1 MGRRQLCFAH
11 PITLKTAG
19 TGNLY
24 YFAQSEGVPVSGLSA
39 DRNAGPLDQG
49 LQVRRAY
56 RNGEPMTTIRQND
69 LVVVEITVS
78 SAGPTVENVVVMD
91 LLPAGF
97 EIKNPRLT
105 GTPDREAREMT
116 WLPKATQPDYFDV
129 RDDRINFY
137 TSVTREGKVFY
148 YLVRAVSRGK
158 FVVGPVSADA
168 MYNGELRSYS
178 GKGAP

>member
-24 YFAQSEGVPVSGLSA
+24 YFAQSEGVPVSGLIA

-78 SAGPTVENVVVMD
+78 SAGPTVENVVVTD

-97 EIKNPRLT
+97 EIENPRLV
-105 GTPDREAREMT
+105 GEQRDMAWIKSPSSPDH
-116 WLPKATQPDYFDV
+116 FDV

-137 TSVTREGKVFY
+137 TTATGEAKTFY
-148 YLVRAVSRGK
+148 YLVRAVTKGN
-158 FVVGPVSADA
+158 FVLGPVSADA
-168 MYNGELRSYS
+168 MYNAELRSYY
-178 GKGAP
+178 GAGRVRVE